1 MGCLNLGFIEELC
14 IMIVIIIAAWQIVQL
29 LLPYL
34 LQFLPGLVVGLI
46 KIVIWA
52 IVAIFIIKVIF
63 DLIGCLF
70 GGGSG
75 GLHLS
80 LH

>member
-1 MGCLNLGFIEELC
+1 MGCLNLGFLEELC

-34 LQFLPGLVVGLI
+34 LQFLPGLVVALI
-46 KIVIWA
+46 KIAIWL
-52 IVAIFIIKVIF
+52 IVAIAVIKIIF
-63 DLIGCLF
+63 DLLGCLF
-70 GGGSG
+70 GGSG
-75 GLHLS
+75 GLHMS